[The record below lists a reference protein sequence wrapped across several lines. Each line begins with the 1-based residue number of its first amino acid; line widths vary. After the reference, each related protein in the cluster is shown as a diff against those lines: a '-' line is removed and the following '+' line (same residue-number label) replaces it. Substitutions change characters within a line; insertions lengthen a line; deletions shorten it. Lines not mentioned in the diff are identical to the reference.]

1 MARINLLPWRAE
13 LKKQQQQQ
21 FLTAGFLAILTTL
34 ALMFSVHMHIE
45 GLKEYQNSRNQLL
58 KSEIA
63 ILDKK
68 IAEIKSI
75 EEKKNQLLTKIEVIQ
90 KLQESRPLIVRLFD
104 EVARR
109 TPDGVYLTNFNQ
121 AGAMLTFNGK
131 TESNARVSAFM
142 RAIEA
147 SEWLHSP
154 KLNIIQSQQK
164 TKVDQLSDFILIAQ
178 LGARPKDEKDG
189 KK

>member
-21 FLTAGFLAILTTL
+21 FLTAALLSIVLTL
-34 ALMFSVHMHIE
+34 VLIFAVHMHYDDVMS
-45 GLKEYQNSRNQLL
+45 YQESRNQMLRN
-58 KSEIA
+58 EIA
-63 ILDKK
+63 VVDKK

-75 EEKKNQLLTKIEVIQ
+75 EEKKTELLTKIDVIQ
-90 KLQESRPLIVRLFD
+90 KLQESRPLIVHLFD
-104 EVARR
+104 EVAKR
-109 TPDGVYLTNFNQ
+109 TPDGVFLTSFAQ
-121 AGAMLTFNGK
+121 SEAVLTFNGK

-164 TKVDQLSDFILIAQ
+164 TKVDQLSDFILIAT
-178 LGARPKDEKDG
+178 LSAISEDEKN
-189 KK
+189 

>member
-1 MARINLLPWRAE
+1 MARINLLPWRAD

-21 FLTAGFLAILTTL
+21 FLTVALLSMFLTL
-34 ALMFSVHMHIE
+34 VLIFAVHMHYD
-45 GLKEYQNSRNQLL
+45 GVMSYQESRNQMLRN
-58 KSEIA
+58 EIA
-63 ILDKK
+63 VVDKK
-68 IAEIKSI
+68 IAEIKNI
-75 EEKKNQLLTKIEVIQ
+75 EEKKNELLTKIDVIQ

-109 TPDGVYLTNFNQ
+109 TPDGVFLTKFVQ
-121 AGAMLTFNGK
+121 SDMALTFNGK

-164 TKVDQLSDFILIAQ
+164 TTVDQLSDFILIAQ
-178 LGARPKDEKDG
+178 LGTAPEDEKN
-189 KK
+189 

>member
-21 FLTAGFLAILTTL
+21 FLTAALLSIVLTL
-34 ALMFSVHMHIE
+34 VLIFAVHMHYD
-45 GLKEYQNSRNQLL
+45 GVMAYQESRNQMLRN
-58 KSEIA
+58 EIA
-63 ILDKK
+63 AVDKK
-68 IAEIKSI
+68 IAEIKNI
-75 EEKKNQLLTKIEVIQ
+75 EEKKTELLTKIDVIQ
-90 KLQESRPLIVRLFD
+90 KLQESRPLIVHLFD

-109 TPDGVYLTNFNQ
+109 TPDGVFLTSFVQ
-121 AGAMLTFNGK
+121 SDALLTFNGK

-147 SEWLHSP
+147 SEWMHSP

-164 TKVDQLSDFILIAQ
+164 TKVDQLSDFILIAK
-178 LGARPKDEKDG
+178 LGATPEDEKN
-189 KK
+189 